1 MAAAQV
7 AEKHGDERGLICN
20 TFDKCSTC
28 FTIFPLLCLYL
39 TPFTPYT
46 FKYLIQ
52 KTNILKESESNMCM
66 GII

>member
-46 FKYLIQ
+46 FKYLI
-52 KTNILKESESNMCM
+52 
-66 GII
+66 